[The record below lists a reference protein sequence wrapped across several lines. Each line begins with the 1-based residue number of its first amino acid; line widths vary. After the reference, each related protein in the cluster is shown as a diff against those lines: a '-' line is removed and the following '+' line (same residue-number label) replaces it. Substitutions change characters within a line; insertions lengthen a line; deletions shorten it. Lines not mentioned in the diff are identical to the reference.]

1 MKGRNLAWV
10 FVLIVAVVAAFGM
23 RVAAGKNTCQYRWE
37 VETIERGLGEYH
49 NSEWRWLG
57 EDE

>member
-23 RVAAGKNTCQYRWE
+23 RVAAGKNTCQYRW
-37 VETIERGLGEYH
+37 IERGLGEYH